1 MQDQLK
7 TVTRLS
13 NQWISSRF
21 PLQNQKNMNENMHT
35 VDKIVKFVNKVVII
49 IQYAKPVQPEFR
61 TITKKL
67 ASSNLLASFHQFLRQ
82 S

>member
-7 TVTRLS
+7 TETRLS

-35 VDKIVKFVNKVVII
+35 VDKIVKFVNKVEII
-49 IQYAKPVQPEFR
+49 IQ
-61 TITKKL
+61 
-67 ASSNLLASFHQFLRQ
+67 
-82 S
+82 